1 MGLQYG
7 GVLQTLY
14 ESREKKG
21 IAIAFNKE
29 AAQEIEAYLT
39 ALEEM
44 TNAYKDNVEILKRLN
59 EIKAKANGFLISRMD
74 ENEIIS
80 NIRKLTTLTGPS
92 GEKLNIKSFHQ
103 ARSQQIKDANVY
115 KQKTLKRI
123 EQTIT
128 NGVTLSQF
136 ESGNTE
142 LKAFVNS
149 LRNIDQSLSGANLDR
164 EMKKLIQSDGFKTY
178 QKVKD
183 NYIREWLRPLEEE
196 LGKPVEQLSQEEMQE
211 AIKRMKIVMNQ
222 RLNEGNLT
230 VHPKSEAFREFN
242 QEDHDMMNGH
252 AKEFWLNDLLIDEF
266 IEFTQ
271 AVLNRFTFMLDKQFL
286 VFQFKSEPYLYLI
299 GFSYYALSKANTGND
314 GNLLITPHIKAII
327 QSKDQS
333 YRELSKGGFQSVGL
347 YIDVLKETVK
357 PFLQSLAKK
366 INFEFS
372 KEFKQH
378 FRM

>member
-44 TNAYKDNVEILKRLN
+44 TNAYKDNAEILKRLN

-74 ENEIIS
+74 EDEIIS

-103 ARSQQIKDANVY
+103 ARSQHIKDANVY

-142 LKAFVNS
+142 LEAFINS
-149 LRNIDQSLSGANLDR
+149 LRNIDQSLSGVNLDR
-164 EMKKLIQSDGFKTY
+164 EMKKLIQTDGFKTY

-183 NYIREWLRPLEEE
+183 NYIREWLRPLQEE

-230 VHPKSEAFREFN
+230 VHPKSESFREFN

-252 AKEFWLNDLLIDEF
+252 AKEFWLNDPLIDEF

-299 GFSYYALSKANTGND
+299 GFSYSALSKANTSND
-314 GNLLITPHIKAII
+314 GSLLITPHIKAII

-333 YRELSKGGFQSVGL
+333 YRELSMGGFQSMGL